1 MLFEL
6 ISALVLL
13 FVLGLITSAIVQAI
27 WNKILI
33 KKFPSSNI
41 QPLSLIEAFA
51 IYVLC
56 GILFKGSAI
65 YKQVTGKTIK
75 DVDFKLNMNIQED
88 Y

>member
-13 FVLGLITSAIVQAI
+13 FVVSLIISSIIQAI

-56 GILFKGSAI
+56 GILFKSSGI
-65 YKQVTGKTIK
+65 YEQFAG
-75 DVDFKLNMNIQED
+75 
-88 Y
+88 